1 MKWESTYSLTLAV
14 LLLTA
19 CTAESLKDQLARQ
32 EQTIENYINRLIDK
46 GSLQADS
53 VFFNNGVYRLVFIS
67 GTGNEATSGDSVIFH
82 YRARNFN
89 TDVPYDSTGLYPEKG
104 ILGVGHYING
114 LEKGFLGMKTNEKA
128 EILLTGEQAY
138 GNMSVGILPPYTPVK
153 FEILMLNVVKN
164 N

>member
-1 MKWESTYSLTLAV
+1 MI
-14 LLLTA
+14 A
-19 CTAESLKDQLARQ
+19 CTAESLKEQLARQ
-32 EQTIENYINRLIDK
+32 EQAIEKYIEGLIEK

-53 VFFNNGVYRLVFIS
+53 VFFNNGVYRLVFVS
-67 GTGNEATSGDSVIFH
+67 GVGVEASSGDSVIFH

-114 LEKGFLGMKTNEKA
+114 LEKGFFGMKTNEYA

-138 GNMSVGILPPYTPVK
+138 GNMSMGVLPPYAPIK
-153 FEILMLNVVKN
+153 FEIQMLNVVKN